1 MKTPTQ
7 KEIEAMP
14 VGELRQ
20 LVGTLQAEKTKTM
33 GRLSE
38 LIGLVN
44 FTVQMI
50 DDAEKKGGAA

>member
-20 LVGTLQAEKTKTM
+20 LVGELQAEKTKTM
-33 GRLSE
+33 ARLRE
-38 LIGLVN
+38 LLQLVN
-44 FTVQMI
+44 FAQQTL
-50 DDAEKKGGAA
+50 DEAEKKGDG